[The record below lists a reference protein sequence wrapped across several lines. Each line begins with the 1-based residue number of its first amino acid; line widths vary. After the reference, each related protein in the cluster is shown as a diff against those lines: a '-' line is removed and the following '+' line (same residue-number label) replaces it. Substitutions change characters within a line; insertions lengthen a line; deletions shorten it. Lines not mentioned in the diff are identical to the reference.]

1 MRLEDLIQEKILVMD
16 GAMGTMIQTFMLS
29 EEDFRGEQFK
39 NHNRNLKGANDVLC
53 LTQPKII
60 EEIHEKYLQAG
71 ADIIETNSFNASKIG
86 FSDYGLDDYIYQ
98 INFAAAKI
106 AKRASSKFENRFVG
120 GSIGP
125 TNRTASMS
133 PDVENP
139 GFRAVSFDQLVESY
153 SEQISGLMDGGVD
166 LLIIETV
173 FDTLNA
179 KAALFA
185 AQEVFESKNRELP
198 IMVSG
203 TITDASGR
211 TLSGQT
217 LEAFLISISHIEL
230 FSVGLNCALGPK
242 ELRQYVAEL
251 SSLTE
256 FNTHVYPNA
265 GLPNAFGEY
274 EESAQSMNRIMEEW
288 LAEGWVNIIGGC
300 CGTRPEHIKAFAQSA
315 AKYKPRLK
323 PKLAPLPKYAGLEA
337 LVVRK
342 NSNFINIGE
351 RTNVTGSRRFARLI
365 KEENYS
371 EALSVALQ
379 QVENGAQIIDINM
392 DEGMLDGEQAMQT
405 FLNLLAA
412 EPDIAKVPIMI
423 DSSKFSV
430 ILTGLKRIQGKA
442 IVNSISLKEGEEVF
456 KKQARSIKRYG
467 AAVVVMAFDEQGQA
481 DTFERRIEVCQRA
494 YEILT
499 KELGYKAQ
507 DIIFDPN
514 ILAIGTGIAEH
525 NNYAIDFIEAT
536 KWIKKNLSGAL
547 VSAGVS
553 NLSFAFRGNNTI
565 REAIHSVFLYHAIKA
580 GLDMGIVNAGML
592 GLYSE
597 IDSLLL
603 EHIEDLIFNRRP
615 DATERLIELASKT
628 QDSNKNKEKG
638 EEWRNMSI
646 EQRLSYSL
654 VKGINKYIEVD
665 SEEARL
671 KYQNPLDIIE
681 GPLMAGMN
689 KVGDLFGSGKMFL
702 PQVVKSARVMKQ
714 AVAHLQPFID
724 QYQSEHPSEHMA
736 KDGRKPKILLATVK
750 GDVHDIGKNI
760 VAVVLSCNNYDIIDL
775 GVMVPAQE
783 IIDKAQE
790 NNVDIIGLSGLITP
804 SLDEMVNIASEM
816 QKQGCDKPLLVG
828 GATTSQAHTA
838 VKIDPAYDKPSIY
851 VQDAS
856 RSVQTVARLLDL
868 AEKPFLVAEI
878 ADKYEKLRA
887 RHLGH
892 QKKRKLISLE
902 EARANRF
909 KFNPDTAQ
917 IMTPNFIGKKVLKNY
932 PLSKIRER
940 IDWSPF
946 FLTWELKGSFPKILQ
961 DENYGAAATKL
972 YAEAQDMLDEIIDL
986 NLLEARAVFAI
997 YPANSDGD
1005 DIIIYDEDGKNE
1017 IFRFF
1022 SLRQQGQKQDNQANL
1037 ALADFIAPLG
1047 TRDYIGAFAVS
1058 IFGARELAEKYEK
1071 VHDDFR
1077 SILVKSLADR
1087 LAEAFA
1093 EHLHELVRMQYWG
1106 YGKEVLDNKQLI
1118 KNNYRGIRPAPG
1130 YPAQPDHSEKVT
1142 LFRLLNAEENIGI
1155 QLTENYAMF
1164 PAASVSGIYFAHA
1177 DSKYFALGKITKD
1190 QVIDY
1195 AKRKVMSVNEVEKW
1209 LAPVLAYKP

>member
-1 MRLEDLIQEKILVMD
+1 MNLHELIKKKILVMD
-16 GAMGTMIQTFMLS
+16 GAMGTMIQGYQLS
-29 EEDFRGEQFK
+29 EEDFRGKKFK
-39 NHNRNLKGANDVLC
+39 NHNLNLKGANDILS

-60 EEIHEKYLQAG
+60 EEIHIEYLQAG
-71 ADIIETNSFNASKIG
+71 ADIIETNTFNASKIG
-86 FSDYGLDDYIYQ
+86 FADYGLDEYIYE
-98 INFAAAKI
+98 INLEAAKI
-106 AKRASSKFENRFVG
+106 AKRAAKMFDNRFVG

-139 GFRAVSFDQLVESY
+139 GFRAVSFEQLTESY
-153 SEQISGLMDGGVD
+153 SEQISGLIDGGVD

-185 AQEVFESKNRELP
+185 AQDVFEAKNVKIP

-242 ELRQYVAEL
+242 ELRQYVSEL

-256 FNTHVYPNA
+256 YHTHVYPNA

-274 EESAQSMNRIMEEW
+274 DESAESMNEVMEEW

-300 CGTRPEHIKAFAQSA
+300 CGTRPEHIKAFAQTA
-315 AKYKPRLK
+315 AKYKPRIRPKL
-323 PKLAPLPKYAGLEA
+323 PKLAKFSGLEP
-337 LVVRK
+337 LVLRQ

-365 KEENYS
+365 REEKYS

-392 DEGMLDGEQAMQT
+392 DEGMLDGEDAMET
-405 FLNLLAA
+405 FLNLIAA
-412 EPDIAKVPIMI
+412 EPDISKVPIMI

-430 ILTGLKRIQGKA
+430 ILTGLRRIQGKG
-442 IVNSISLKEGEEVF
+442 IVNSISLKEGKEVF
-456 KKQARSIKRYG
+456 VEQAKQVKRYG
-467 AAVVVMAFDEQGQA
+467 AAVVVMAFDEHGQA
-481 DTFERRIEVCQRA
+481 DTLERRIEVCERA
-494 YEILT
+494 YNILV
-499 KELGYKAQ
+499 KELNYEPQ

-514 ILAIGTGIAEH
+514 ILAIGTGISEH
-525 NNYAIDFIEAT
+525 NNYAVDFIEAT
-536 KWIKKNLSGAL
+536 RWIKKNLPGSL

-597 IDSLLL
+597 IDSVLL

-615 DATERLIELASKT
+615 NATERLIELASKT
-628 QDSNKNKEKG
+628 KNQGKAKEKNL
-638 EEWRNMSI
+638 EWRNGKV
-646 EQRLSYSL
+646 EHRLSYSL
-654 VKGINKYIEVD
+654 VKGINQYIEQD
-665 SEEARL
+665 TEEAR
-671 KYQNPLDIIE
+671 KIYENPLDIIE
-681 GPLMAGMN
+681 GPLMEGMN

-714 AVAHLQPFID
+714 AVAYLQPFID
-724 QYQSEHPSEHMA
+724 RYQSEHPSEHIA
-736 KDGRKPKILLATVK
+736 KDGSKPKILLATVK

-760 VAVVLSCNNYDIIDL
+760 VGVVLSCNNYEIIDL

-783 IIDKAQE
+783 IIDKAKE
-790 NNVDIIGLSGLITP
+790 YEVDIIGLSGLITP

-816 QKQGCDKPLLVG
+816 QKQGCKKPLLLG

-838 VKIDPAYDKPSIY
+838 VKIDPVYDSASIY
-851 VQDAS
+851 VKDAS
-856 RSVQTVARLLDL
+856 RSVQTVSKLLDKAEKLALL
-868 AEKPFLVAEI
+868 AEVEE
-878 ADKYEKLRA
+878 KYSNLRK
-887 RHLGH
+887 RHSSH
-892 QKKRKLISLE
+892 QKNRKLLSLE
-902 EARANRF
+902 EARANRL
-909 KFNPDTAQ
+909 KFDPEKAK
-917 IMTPNFIGKKVLKNY
+917 IVKPYFIGKKIFKNY
-932 PLSKIRER
+932 SLNKLRER

-946 FLTWELKGSFPKILQ
+946 FLTWELKGSFPKILE
-961 DENYGAAATKL
+961 DENYGEAASKL
-972 YAEAQDMLDEIIDL
+972 YADAQNMLDEIIEL
-986 NLLEARAVFAI
+986 NLLEANAVFAI
-997 YPANSDGD
+997 YPANSIGD
-1005 DIIIYDEDGKNE
+1005 DIIIYDESGEKQ
-1017 IFRFF
+1017 ISKFF
-1022 SLRQQGQKQDNQANL
+1022 SLRQQGQKQAKQANL
-1037 ALADFIAPLG
+1037 ALADFIAPIG
-1047 TRDYIGAFAVS
+1047 TTDYIGAFAVT
-1058 IFGARELAEKYEK
+1058 IAGAKELAEKYETN
-1071 VHDDFR
+1071 HDDFR

-1093 EHLHELVRMQYWG
+1093 EHLHELVRREYWG
-1106 YGKEVLDNKQLI
+1106 YDKRLLENDELI
-1118 KNNYRGIRPAPG
+1118 KNKYRGIRPAPG
-1130 YPAQPDHSEKVT
+1130 YPAQPDHTEKVT
-1142 LFRLLNAEENIGI
+1142 LFKLLNAEKSIGI
-1155 QLTENYAMF
+1155 ELTENYAMY
-1164 PAASVSGIYFAHA
+1164 PAASVSGVYFAHA
-1177 DSKYFALGKITKD
+1177 ESKYFGLGKINKD
-1190 QVIDY
+1190 QVVDY
-1195 AKRKVMSVNEVEKW
+1195 ASRKSMTVKEVEKW
-1209 LAPVLAYKP
+1209 LAPVLAYKS